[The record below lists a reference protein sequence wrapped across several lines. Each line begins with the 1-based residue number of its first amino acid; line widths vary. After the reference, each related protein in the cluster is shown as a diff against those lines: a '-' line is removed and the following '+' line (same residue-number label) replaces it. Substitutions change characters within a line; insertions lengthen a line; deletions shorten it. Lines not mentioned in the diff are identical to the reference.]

1 MRFYPLVSRC
11 QRFLHTSPIAF
22 VGVRLR
28 LNKLG
33 FTPAIQTR
41 CHSLVLLSCCTCVQ
55 LLSAFSAWQFEFMFS
70 TCIVELYSIFKCSC
84 SMAENLST
92 LPLPPL
98 CCFLAKLFLPF
109 PAEGGGF
116 ISLFTPAVRL
126 RILLRMALQSWMF

>member
-70 TCIVELYSIFKCSC
+70 TCIVELYSILKCPC

-109 PAEGGGF
+109 PAEGGGV